1 MSVDGQILQT
11 TYYGTS
17 SAGGARY
24 VEEIFDA
31 SSLPDQLKIGATQF
45 TAT

>member
-17 SAGGARY
+17 TGGGAKY

-31 SSLPDQLKIGATQF
+31 SDQINLGH
-45 TAT
+45 TAYHST

>member
-17 SAGGARY
+17 SGGGARY

-31 SSLPDQLKIGATQF
+31 SSLPDQLGIEHNQYT
-45 TAT
+45 TT

>member
-17 SAGGARY
+17 SGGGARY
-24 VEEIFDA
+24 VEELFDA
-31 SSLPDQLKIGATQF
+31 QDQIDLGNIAYQAT
-45 TAT
+45 

>member
-1 MSVDGQILQT
+1 MSVDGQIHQT

-17 SAGGARY
+17 SGGGARY

-31 SSLPDQLKIGATQF
+31 SSFQGSDDTTYMPT
-45 TAT
+45 

>member
-11 TYYGTS
+11 TYYGS
-17 SAGGARY
+17 SSCGGARY

-31 SSLPDQLKIGATQF
+31 SSLPHQDSLGSASFKST
-45 TAT
+45 

>member
-17 SAGGARY
+17 SGGGAKY
-24 VEEIFDA
+24 VEEIFD
-31 SSLPDQLKIGATQF
+31 SSSVADQFSLGQISYNST
-45 TAT
+45 

>member
-17 SAGGARY
+17 SGGGARY

-31 SSLPDQLKIGATQF
+31 SNLPDQFSIGHTSHSQ
-45 TAT
+45 T